1 MNRQTLKE
9 ELRKTYKYRIEI
21 HAHTCPSSLCSEI
34 SADRMAEIYAELGYD
49 AIVLT
54 NHFKHIGDDKKAYI
68 DQFFQDYETAK
79 EKGKTLGLGVQIAA
93 EIRFAENH
101 NDYLL
106 YGVDRDMLSDIY
118 DLLPYGVENFRK
130 NYKLDRS
137 VFLQAHPF
145 RDGMTEVDP
154 KLLDGIE
161 IFNMHPG
168 HNSRIGIASTYARE
182 NGFSLVTA
190 GSDFH
195 HPNKGHEGTAALL
208 SKTLPQSSF
217 EVADILKSGDYL
229 LETGKNNIIIP

>member
-9 ELRKTYKYRIEI
+9 ELHKYRIEI
-21 HAHTCPSSLCSEI
+21 HTHTRPSSLCSEI
-34 SADRMAEIYAELGYD
+34 PADRMAEIYAELGYD

-54 NHFKHIGDDKKAYI
+54 NHFNHIGDDKKAYI
-68 DQFFQDYETAK
+68 EKFFHDYEMAK
-79 EKGKTLGLGVQIAA
+79 ERGKTLGLGVQIAA
-93 EIRFAENH
+93 EIRFTENH

-106 YGVDRDMLSDIY
+106 YGVDRDILSEIY

-161 IFNMHPG
+161 VFNMHPG
-168 HNSRIGIASTYARE
+168 HNSRIGIASTYARK

-195 HPNKGHEGTAALL
+195 HPNKGHEGSAALL

-229 LETGKNNIIIP
+229 LEAGKNNIIIP